1 MRLTDEQKN
10 SIEVVT
16 LNWTPDR
23 TSVLRRDYDV
33 LKTLQGL
40 KLLIFRRVFIYSN
53 RHWPRVEIRDFFR
66 ELTGKPDL
74 EVRVERTERRH
85 FGTWL
90 YLWLKKNC

>member
-1 MRLTDEQKN
+1 MKLTDKPKS

-23 TSVLRRDYDV
+23 RSALICDYEV
-33 LKTLQGL
+33 LKTMQGL

-53 RHWPRVEIRDFFR
+53 RHWPKGEIRDFFR

-74 EVRVERTERRH
+74 EVRVERTE
-85 FGTWL
+85 
-90 YLWLKKNC
+90 